1 MTRAYFIEVKYIPKD
16 WSDEDL
22 FYSEDQQNCSGLMDA
37 FNRARR
43 ILRHHDERY
52 HVDVTV
58 HMVKEYYK
66 GRSEERIYEVR
77 DLPIRVERT

>member
-1 MTRAYFIEVKYIPKD
+1 MTREYFVEVNYIPKD
-16 WSDEDL
+16 CSDDDL
-22 FYSEDQQNCSGLMDA
+22 FYSEDKQKCSGLMDA

-52 HVDVTV
+52 HVEVTV

-66 GRSEERIYEVR
+66 GRSEERIYEVNH
-77 DLPIRVERT
+77 LHV